1 MEPVTGLGPSPE
13 KEETRAL
20 VLYHGKTQ
28 GKAAIFICKREETH
42 QAGYKVLG
50 T

>member
-1 MEPVTGLGPSPE
+1 MVGLGPLPE
-13 KEETRAL
+13 REETRAL
-20 VLYHGKTQ
+20 VLYQVKTQ
-28 GKAAIFICKREETH
+28 GKAAIFIYKREEPH